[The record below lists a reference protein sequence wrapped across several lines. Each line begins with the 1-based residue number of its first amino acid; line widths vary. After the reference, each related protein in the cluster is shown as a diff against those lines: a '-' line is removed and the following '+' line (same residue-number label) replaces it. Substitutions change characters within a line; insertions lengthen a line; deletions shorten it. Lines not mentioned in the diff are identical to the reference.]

1 MFFGFNSQPRLQVF
15 RLVYISLPQTNMLTQ
30 SSTSSK
36 SLTFKESI
44 YYCFRWMPKTHIT
57 MSIWHFDS
65 AIILP
70 RGWVF
75 AGKLH
80 IKCSMSNFEIEG
92 FLTHYSNVFLDFSC
106 ANVTVRQAIEGFL
119 AYNWYLL
126 ANWWISKGSWALT
139 KTALIP
145 DAHNIRRRPP
155 QFHLWK
161 KKFADFV

>member
-1 MFFGFNSQPRLQVF
+1 
-15 RLVYISLPQTNMLTQ
+15 
-30 SSTSSK
+30 
-36 SLTFKESI
+36 
-44 YYCFRWMPKTHIT
+44 

-106 ANVTVRQAIEGFL
+106 ANVSCAKDKQLKAF
-119 AYNWYLL
+119 W
-126 ANWWISKGSWALT
+126 LT
-139 KTALIP
+139 IDTY
-145 DAHNIRRRPP
+145 
-155 QFHLWK
+155 
-161 KKFADFV
+161 